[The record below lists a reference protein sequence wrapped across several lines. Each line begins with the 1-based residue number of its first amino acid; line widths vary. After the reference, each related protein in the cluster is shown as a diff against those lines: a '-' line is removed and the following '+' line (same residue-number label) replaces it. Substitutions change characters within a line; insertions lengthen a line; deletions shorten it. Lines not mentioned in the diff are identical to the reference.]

1 MRSELPN
8 NSILKRSYPD
18 YAYKDSFEVAI
29 SRQDVA
35 NWEMIAALFHSAPP
49 WFDVLARLR
58 DRMVSVFGL
67 KTSIGDP
74 KRLPPPYR
82 EGQEIGFFRVL
93 EQVDRE
99 VILGNDDKHL
109 NFRTSLMLTQTE
121 GVPRLCVSTVVST
134 KNLLG
139 SAYFGIV
146 KHVHRLIVP
155 IMARGMARIINNR
168 ALPETFYASMN
179 K

>member
-1 MRSELPN
+1 MRSDLPS
-8 NSILKRSYPD
+8 NSILKRQCAD
-18 YAYKDSFEVAI
+18 YAYKDTFEVAI

-49 WFDVLARLR
+49 WFDALAKLR
-58 DRMVSVFGL
+58 DRMVAVFGL
-67 KTSIGDP
+67 KTSTGNP

-82 EGQEIGFFRVL
+82 QGQELGFFRVM
-93 EQVDRE
+93 EEADRE

-109 NFRTSLMLTQTE
+109 NFRTSLLMTE
-121 GVPRLCVSTVVST
+121 KEGGHRLCVSTVVST

-139 SAYFGIV
+139 TVYFGIV
-146 KHVHRLIVP
+146 KHAHRLIVP

-168 ALPETFYASMN
+168 ALPDTFYASMN